1 MITEMGWTPE
11 SLPYS
16 GHTATTRCQLV
27 AAIALFNLY
36 DEVAVAETQRDQADT
51 VVDGPTLWKPPR
63 FLWRWHPL
71 TPKARRKR

>member
-11 SLPYS
+11 SLPNS

-51 VVDGPTLWKPPR
+51 VVDPWADTVEAPR
-63 FLWRWHPL
+63 FLWR
-71 TPKARRKR
+71 